1 MPEAFPGAII
11 TFPMLGESFSLN
23 PSGTYTLF
31 GHTFYWYGAIIGLG
45 FILAALYCM
54 RRAPKDF
61 GISKDTLTDVV
72 LIGLPTAIVGA
83 RLYYV
88 FCHWSSYVGDSVWQ
102 TLWNWCK
109 IWEGGTAIP
118 GGLLLATFC
127 VWLYARKK
135 KIPFGAIMDCVVLG
149 LLIGPII
156 GRWSNFMNREY
167 IGEVTDIFCRMG
179 LTTGGTTYY
188 VHPLFLYESLWN
200 LMLLIGLL
208 YLWKHR
214 KYHGQIVFTYL
225 AGYGLGRIWIE
236 SLRTDQLLLPVIQIP
251 VSQVVAGIMILVSVI
266 LMIKKSRGQGES
278 AEEKKG

>member
-23 PSGTYTLF
+23 PSGTYTIF

-88 FCHWSSYVGDSVWQ
+88 FCHWSSYVGDTVWQ

-118 GGLLLATFC
+118 ADCCLPRSACGCTREKRRSPS
-127 VWLYARKK
+127 ARSWTASCSDCSSGRSS
-135 KIPFGAIMDCVVLG
+135 GA
-149 LLIGPII
+149 GP
-156 GRWSNFMNREY
+156 
-167 IGEVTDIFCRMG
+167 T
-179 LTTGGTTYY
+179 L
-188 VHPLFLYESLWN
+188 
-200 LMLLIGLL
+200 
-208 YLWKHR
+208 
-214 KYHGQIVFTYL
+214 
-225 AGYGLGRIWIE
+225 
-236 SLRTDQLLLPVIQIP
+236 
-251 VSQVVAGIMILVSVI
+251 
-266 LMIKKSRGQGES
+266 
-278 AEEKKG
+278 